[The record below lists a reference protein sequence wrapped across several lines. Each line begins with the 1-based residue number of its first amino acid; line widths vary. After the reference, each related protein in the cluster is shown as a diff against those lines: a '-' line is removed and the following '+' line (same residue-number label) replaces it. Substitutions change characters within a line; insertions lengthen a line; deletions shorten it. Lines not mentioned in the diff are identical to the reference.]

1 MTDHLRTPPNNLHA
15 ERAVLGGL
23 MLENRLWPAV
33 REILS
38 DADFYA
44 RSHQTIFKM
53 MEDLDGKKQPI
64 DMVTMA

>member
-38 DADFYA
+38 DA
-44 RSHQTIFKM
+44 
-53 MEDLDGKKQPI
+53 
-64 DMVTMA
+64 